1 MNAGDI
7 GRIEDTFLQWIYLF
21 RATGKHKYASQMLR
35 FMFNLK
41 DIYPPEL
48 TQIIQHNWLCNPMG
62 KKNGFQGVDWLVERN
77 NLYTK
82 VNLNDWQK

>member
-7 GRIEDTFLQWIYLF
+7 GHIEDTFLQWIYLF

-62 KKNGFQGVDWLVERN
+62 KKNRFQGVDWLVERN